1 MDQRTKKII
10 CIFAIV
16 LIMCSCL
23 PYGYILYDSHV
34 KGTNGEA
41 YDIKVQ
47 NNYLMF
53 VSDMSSSI
61 KIDEIES
68 VQFYHESIPER
79 NSIKIGTET
88 SEFLTGK
95 TSLKNIGNCYAYVY
109 KNKEYYIKLVTE
121 SRIYIFNLYSKDDTI
136 NLYNELCS
144 YLS

>member
-23 PYGYILYDSHV
+23 LYGYILYDSHV

-95 TSLKNIGNCYAYVY
+95 TSLKNIGNCYTYVY

>member
-23 PYGYILYDSHV
+23 LYGYIFYDSHV

-88 SEFLTGK
+88 SGFLTGK

>member
-23 PYGYILYDSHV
+23 LYGYILYDSHV

-61 KIDEIES
+61 KIDEIEF

-95 TSLKNIGNCYAYVY
+95 TSLKNIGNCYTYVY

>member
-109 KNKEYYIKLVTE
+109 KNKEYNIKLVAE
-121 SRIYIFNLYSKDDTI
+121 SRIYIFNLYSKDDAI